1 MTAIP
6 QDHLEPQPTTFSFVV
21 EGETFTIPALNV
33 LPVGLLRK
41 ARKLSSDVDQSFF
54 MVEAVMGEDS
64 PEMEALDKMSPTEF
78 NDFLMGWTQRAP
90 LGESSDS

>member
-6 QDHLEPQPTTFSFVV
+6 QDHLEVKPTTFSFTFD
-21 EGETFTIPALNV
+21 GETFTIPAMQV
-33 LPVGLLRK
+33 LPIGILRK
-41 ARKLSSDVDQSFF
+41 ARKLESDMDQAFF

-64 PEMEALDKMSPTEF
+64 PELDALDKMSPSEF
-78 NDFLMGWTQRAP
+78 NDFLLGWTQRAP